1 MSPDG
6 PPTQLATMHGRK
18 KSTHTLLFLVSKLW
32 SCWHRK
38 MSRPFTHE
46 GETYRVCLKC
56 GMRREFDLE
65 AWKTGRSYYFP
76 KVRTRHLKPASMVT
90 HSKLRLIKLKRAS

>member
-6 PPTQLATMHGRK
+6 PPIQLATVQSRK
-18 KSTHTLLFLVSKLW
+18 RSTHTLLFLVSKIW

-38 MSRPFTHE
+38 MSRPFTHD

-76 KVRTRHLKPASMVT
+76 RIRTPHIKPVVA

>member
-6 PPTQLATMHGRK
+6 PSTQFGPK
-18 KSTHTLLFLVSKLW
+18 KSTHTLLFVVSKLW

-56 GMRREFDLE
+56 GMRREFDVE
-65 AWKTGRSYYFP
+65 GWKTGDSYYFP
-76 KVRTRHLKPASMVT
+76 KVSTRHIKPANIVT
-90 HSKLRLIKLKRAS
+90 ESKLRLIKLKRAS

>member
-1 MSPDG
+1 MSPDDR
-6 PPTQLATMHGRK
+6 PATMDGRK
-18 KSTHTLLFLVSKLW
+18 QSTHTLLFVISKIW

-56 GMRREFDLE
+56 GMRREFDLN
-65 AWKTGRSYYFP
+65 AWKTGHSYYFP
-76 KVRTRHLKPASMVT
+76 RVGTRHVKALVT
-90 HSKLRLIKLKRAS
+90 QSKLRLIKLKRAS

>member
-1 MSPDG
+1 
-6 PPTQLATMHGRK
+6 MHGRK
-18 KSTHTLLFLVSKLW
+18 KSTHTFLFLISKIW

-56 GMRREFDLE
+56 GMRRDFDLE
-65 AWKTGRSYYFP
+65 AWKTGQSYYFP
-76 KVRTRHLKPASMVT
+76 KVRASIVAQG
-90 HSKLRLIKLKRAS
+90 KLRLIKLERAS

>member
-1 MSPDG
+1 MNPDSPS
-6 PPTQLATMHGRK
+6 TQLAEIDGRK
-18 KSTHTLLFLVSKLW
+18 KSTHTLLFLVSKIW

-65 AWKTGRSYYFP
+65 AWKTGHSYYFP
-76 KVRTRHLKPASMVT
+76 RVRTRHLKEVVT
-90 HSKLRLIKLKRAS
+90 QSKLRLIKLKRAS

>member
-6 PPTQLATMHGRK
+6 RPTQLATMHGRK
-18 KSTHTLLFLVSKLW
+18 KSTHTLLFLVSKIW

-38 MSRPFTHE
+38 MSRPFTHD

-56 GMRREFDLE
+56 GMRREFDLKT
-65 AWKTGRSYYFP
+65 WKTGHSYYFP
-76 KVRTRHLKPASMVT
+76 RVRTRNLKQVVT
-90 HSKLRLIKLKRAS
+90 QSKLRLIKLKRAS

>member
-6 PPTQLATMHGRK
+6 RPAQLATMHGCK
-18 KSTHTLLFLVSKLW
+18 KSTHTLLFLVSKIW

-38 MSRPFTHE
+38 MSRPFTHD

-65 AWKTGRSYYFP
+65 AWKTGHSYYFP
-76 KVRTRHLKPASMVT
+76 RVRPRHLKQVVT
-90 HSKLRLIKLKRAS
+90 QSKLRLIKLKRAS

>member
-1 MSPDG
+1 MSPDS
-6 PPTQLATMHGRK
+6 PPTKPGPQN
-18 KSTHTLLFLVSKLW
+18 STHTLLFVVSKLW

-38 MSRPFTHE
+38 LSRPFTHE

-65 AWKTGRSYYFP
+65 TWKTGHSYYFP
-76 KVRTRHLKPASMVT
+76 RVRTRHIKPANIIT
-90 HSKLRLIKLKRAS
+90 QGKLRLIKLKRAS

>member
-6 PPTQLATMHGRK
+6 PTTQLATVHSSK
-18 KSTHTLLFLVSKLW
+18 KSTHTLLFLISKLW

-38 MSRPFTHE
+38 MSRPFTHD

-56 GMRREFDLE
+56 GMRREFDLQ
-65 AWKTGRSYYFP
+65 AWKTGHSYYFP
-76 KVRTRHLKPASMVT
+76 RVRTRYITPVVT
-90 HSKLRLIKLKRAS
+90 HGKLRLIKLKRAS

>member
-6 PPTQLATMHGRK
+6 PSTPLATMHGRK
-18 KSTHTLLFLVSKLW
+18 KSTHTFLFVVSKIW

-38 MSRPFTHE
+38 MSRPFTHD

-65 AWKTGRSYYFP
+65 AWKTGHSYYFP
-76 KVRTRHLKPASMVT
+76 RARTRHLKEVVRQT
-90 HSKLRLIKLKRAS
+90 KLRLIKLKRAS

>member
-6 PPTQLATMHGRK
+6 SPIPLATAHGPI
-18 KSTHTLLFLVSKLW
+18 KSTHTFLFLVSKLW

-76 KVRTRHLKPASMVT
+76 KARTRHIKPASIVT

>member
-6 PPTQLATMHGRK
+6 PPMHGRK
-18 KSTHTLLFLVSKLW
+18 KSTHTLLFLFSKLW

-56 GMRREFDLE
+56 GMRLEFDLE
-65 AWKTGRSYYFP
+65 AWKTGHSYYFP
-76 KVRTRHLKPASMVT
+76 KVRTRLVA

>member
-6 PPTQLATMHGRK
+6 RSTQLANMDGRK

-56 GMRREFDLE
+56 GMRREFDLSTWQLKGRYYQPE
-65 AWKTGRSYYFP
+65 VSKTDMRN
-76 KVRTRHLKPASMVT
+76 
-90 HSKLRLIKLKRAS
+90 